1 MEKWK
6 SGRKM
11 AKFLIRVRLK
21 NAPEFTFGANIS
33 RAEDLPRFLAS
44 AAKAVKNALRV
55 YPVIRE
61 HAVEKI
67 TVGPE

>member
-21 NAPEFTFGANIS
+21 NAPEFTFAANVGT
-33 RAEDLPRFLAS
+33 AGDLPRFLAG
-44 AAKAVKNALRV
+44 AARAVKNALRV

-67 TVGPE
+67 TVAPE